1 MCKDILIQN
10 IFRLVGIS
18 IEMLECKYY
27 ACILKLK
34 DLKQVGTGSIE
45 FFESEVYIVKDES
58 VKQIKALYL

>member
-1 MCKDILIQN
+1 
-10 IFRLVGIS
+10 
-18 IEMLECKYY
+18 MLECKYY